1 MSSFKATHQLL
12 QLLLSGMLLILI
24 LPSHV
29 ITAPSTPAR
38 SIPRCLDYIPPWTP
52 LHRLLSGVEVL
63 KTYEENI
70 FRGNGPW
77 NTNKSN
83 RKSSS
88 GSGPDLVRAE
98 PEKRTLI
105 IIPLIVLWTRNSA
118 IATSLYNL
126 LNCTNNTHR
135 TTEGTEANQQI
146 SPQDLVITT
155 SGSQGNGPWNTRN
168 PHWT

>member
-1 MSSFKATHQLL
+1 MYMQFCVALAQDTCKGT
-12 QLLLSGMLLILI
+12 I
-24 LPSHV
+24 
-29 ITAPSTPAR
+29 PAR
-38 SIPRCLDYIPPWTP
+38 FTTVESL
-52 LHRLLSGVEVL
+52 LHRTE
-63 KTYEENI
+63 
-70 FRGNGPW
+70 PW
-77 NTNKSN
+77 IAGHTSN